1 MTAQEIKALPRTE
14 EGIFDL
20 SGVVSSMGLKNEYDA
35 AGAVYPVYA
44 AYETTENKK
53 EGYPDIMAQMRV
65 WNRKVKAAFDFADAA
80 SYVKMM
86 LGTVESMSPEIYENY
101 RELLDMF
108 REAVRMVLDS
118 YYEAQ
123 SDTFNGDADA
133 MKIFCDAVKMA
144 CESNLLLAE
153 KYQMCFR

>member
-1 MTAQEIKALPRTE
+1 MTVEQIKALPRTE

-20 SGVVSSMGLKNEYDA
+20 NAIDA
-35 AGAVYPVYA
+35 NLYKAALEVYPVYA

-65 WNRKVKAAFDFADAA
+65 WNRRVKADFNFADAA
-80 SYVKMM
+80 VYVAMM

-108 REAVRMVLDS
+108 REAVKRVLDT
-118 YYEAQ
+118 YYTAE
-123 SDTFNGDADA
+123 SDTFSGDADTV
-133 MKIFCDAVKMA
+133 KIFCDAVKKA
-144 CESNLLLAE
+144 CDSYLLLEE